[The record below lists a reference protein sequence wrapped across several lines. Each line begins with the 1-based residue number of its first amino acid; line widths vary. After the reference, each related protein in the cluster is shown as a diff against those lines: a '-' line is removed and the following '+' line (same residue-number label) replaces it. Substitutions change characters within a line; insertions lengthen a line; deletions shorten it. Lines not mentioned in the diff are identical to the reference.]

1 MNILIV
7 SMLPNAGESM
17 RSRKREREAVLPE
30 MMPGKYRL
38 LYPLRLRKGAGLN
51 YDCRRAKNQKADGT
65 LPAGTIV
72 RIDEIKYLSVSVWGK
87 SEDGWLCLFMSHTP
101 YVKWLGKNQ

>member
-17 RSRKREREAVLPE
+17 RSRKREREVVLPD
-30 MMPGKYRL
+30 MQPGTYRL

-51 YDCRRAKNQKADGT
+51 YDCRTAKKMKTDGT
-65 LPAGTIV
+65 FPAGTIV
-72 RIDEIKYLSVSVWGK
+72 KIDEIKYLSVSVWGR
-87 SEDGWLCLFMSHTP
+87 SDDGWLCLYMSHTP
-101 YVKWLGKNQ
+101 YVM